1 MPPKRAII
9 AIVAASDAAPAGFN
23 QPLFARVDAAL
34 KIIYDNEHFRG
45 ANVMDPL
52 GIVVAAAAAAVDEA
66 PKKKKPRPPPLT
78 ATAGVQAPFDEA
90 AFKHAMAGPGV
101 YRCACNEFWLDP
113 FFSFAGNVPINEKN
127 IEHLMA
133 TSFRE
138 PLLPQCAL
146 KHPRRQ
152 TPNAHVNRNL
162 NNHGGR
168 TRFHTLGPAVGPHIL
183 QPLS

>member
-1 MPPKRAII
+1 
-9 AIVAASDAAPAGFN
+9 
-23 QPLFARVDAAL
+23 
-34 KIIYDNEHFRG
+34 
-45 ANVMDPL
+45 MDPL
-52 GIVVAAAAAAVDEA
+52 GIVDVAAAAVDEA
-66 PKKKKPRPPPLT
+66 PKKKKPRPPPLV
-78 ATAGVQAPFDEA
+78 TAGVQAPFDEA

-113 FFSFAGNVPINEKN
+113 FFSFAGNVPIDEKTLN
-127 IEHLMA
+127 
-133 TSFRE
+133 TSWRPRSASRFC
-138 PLLPQCAL
+138 LSA
-146 KHPRRQ
+146 HPRRQ

>member
-1 MPPKRAII
+1 MPPKRAIT

-45 ANVMDPL
+45 ANEMDPL
-52 GIVVAAAAAAVDEA
+52 GIVVGSDEEA
-66 PKKKKPRPPPLT
+66 PKKPRLLLKKPRPPPLT

-113 FFSFAGNVPINEKN
+113 FFSFAGNVPINEKTLN
-127 IEHLMA
+127 
-133 TSFRE
+133 TSWR
-138 PLLPQCAL
+138 
-146 KHPRRQ
+146 PRSASRSCLS
-152 TPNAHVNRNL
+152 AH
-162 NNHGGR
+162 
-168 TRFHTLGPAVGPHIL
+168 
-183 QPLS
+183 